1 MYSLGKAIKIKAVKA
16 PEKYDLGASK
26 FFGTPT
32 VPAKWNGDFYDD
44 ELFFCQIRLSD
55 IAELD
60 TENKLP
66 HMGYL
71 YVFLHTEDGKYHLGA
86 DVRYHDGEPEL
97 AIDDFNAEVEEFEGF
112 TEAYL
117 MEFSECDEYEIC
129 TRLFGIPSDWNY
141 ADEPPK
147 LLMQYDPLDNETD
160 FLDTLDGFVYLFFG
174 EDERTLEDVTLTEE
188 YT

>member
-1 MYSLGKAIKIKAVKA
+1 MSKVIKITAKKA
-16 PEKYDLGASK
+16 PEGYDLGASK

-32 VPAKWNGDFYDD
+32 VPLVWDGDFYDD

-60 TENKLP
+60 KENKLP
-66 HMGYL
+66 HTGYL

-97 AIDDFNAEVEEFEGF
+97 AIDDFNAAVEDYEKY
-112 TEAYL
+112 TDAYL
-117 MEFSECDEYEIC
+117 MEFSEVDEDEIC

-141 ADEPPK
+141 VDEPPR
-147 LLMQYDPLDNETD
+147 LLMQYDPLDNDMD

-174 EDERTLEDVTLTEE
+174 ENEKDLSEVTLMEE